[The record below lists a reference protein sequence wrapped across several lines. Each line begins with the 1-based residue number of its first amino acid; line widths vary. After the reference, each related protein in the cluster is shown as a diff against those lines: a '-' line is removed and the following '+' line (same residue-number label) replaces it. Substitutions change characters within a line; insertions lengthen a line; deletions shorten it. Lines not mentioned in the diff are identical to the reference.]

1 VIPPRLSVCLDDLQI
16 DVKSAMD
23 RARILGFRAIDV
35 GATSGALSS
44 GELSQTGR
52 RHLIKHL
59 ADLGL
64 RLSSLRGP
72 TAGPAYW
79 DPQQGEQRLETMKG
93 VIGLAHALGVSV
105 VSTTLGPMSAD
116 PHDDKVHR
124 AKESMA
130 VLADLADRAGV
141 AVAIEPWGMHAA
153 TLGKM
158 ISEIG
163 CPMLNACCD
172 SGAMLMQ
179 GDDPHRV
186 AESLGGRIQLVRA
199 RDAVSGTRESL
210 GHEVAQGEGDLDP
223 PRFLAGLMEAGY
235 QGDMVLTRTAS
246 EHAAA
251 DLKRAKEVFEEYLTA

>member
-1 VIPPRLSVCLDDLQI
+1 VILPQISVCLDDLQI

-35 GATSGALSS
+35 GATTGALSA

-52 RHLIKHL
+52 RHLLKHL
-59 ADLGL
+59 SDLGL
-64 RLSSLRGP
+64 RLGSLRGP

-79 DPQQGEQRLETMKG
+79 DPLQGEQRLETMRG
-93 VIGLAHALGVSV
+93 VVGLAHALGVNV

-124 AKESMA
+124 AKEAMG
-130 VLADLADRAGV
+130 VLADLADRSGV
-141 AVAIEPWGMHAA
+141 AVAVEPWGMHSA
-153 TLGKM
+153 TLGRM
-158 ISEIG
+158 IGEIG
-163 CPMLNACCD
+163 CPLLTACCD

-199 RDAVSGTRESL
+199 RDAVSGTRQTL
-210 GHEVAQGEGDLDP
+210 GHEVAQGEGDLDVP
-223 PRFLAGLMEAGY
+223 QFLSSLMEAGY
-235 QGDMVLTRTAS
+235 KGDVVLSRTAG

-251 DLKRAKEVFEEYLTA
+251 DLKRAKEVFGEYLAA